1 MLSMQER
8 HDEHHPGTW
17 VWPHMN
23 TTVQWTDWADGQ
35 PNNYQVE
42 HDIIYCR
49 QYTTIILGPELRDHA
64 GVPQPAVPLGQGLLL
79 ERRGL
84 LPRVALHLPERVQ
97 RGVGNNVNN

>member
-1 MLSMQER
+1 MQER

-49 QYTTIILGPELRDHA
+49 QYI
-64 GVPQPAVPLGQGLLL
+64 
-79 ERRGL
+79 
-84 LPRVALHLPERVQ
+84 
-97 RGVGNNVNN
+97 